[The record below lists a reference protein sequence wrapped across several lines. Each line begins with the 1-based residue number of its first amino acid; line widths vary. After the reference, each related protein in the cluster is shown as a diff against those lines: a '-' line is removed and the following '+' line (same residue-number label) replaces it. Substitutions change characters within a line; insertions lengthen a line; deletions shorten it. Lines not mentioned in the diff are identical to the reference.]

1 MKNSKAH
8 FTDLDSERSFI
19 GGIMAEQTIPE
30 SLQRKITAEAFSEQN
45 RLTVR
50 AILSAFKKSGRCDIL
65 TVSQELVH
73 LGGGLNSND
82 MLIGLAQ
89 SAPVGA
95 NLDHLYGLILE
106 RNGHAENLALKD
118 RMTPLPDF
126 LRKKRDAPPQTVKDF
141 GWGPGGAL
149 LAAAMGGLGKTLLL
163 QSLAVDLGTGSL
175 LLGRFHAEHDQ
186 RVAIFL
192 MEDPLHETQD
202 RFAKIIDGRDVERAN
217 VWIFDNEKESLIL
230 GDKWGDPNEKGFSF
244 LDQVL
249 GDLGITVL
257 LLDPLVY
264 LHHTNENDN
273 SMMLRWLIP
282 LRNLCRKHRTA
293 LGISHHT
300 TWGGQDQQ
308 HERGASAI
316 RNWADTVLHLRS
328 VQGKPGDIE
337 RRRLSVAKM
346 NFGKPFDPLIASIN
360 PVTLR
365 VTLDSEGATLC
376 TPEDLL
382 AFIQDD
388 LGGGYEG
395 KLTDF
400 YQQAST
406 HFGAS
411 NKTVRNAWAK
421 LQEKVT
427 VHEQGKGKG
436 FKLT

>member
-1 MKNSKAH
+1 MKNSKAY

-82 MLIGLAQ
+82 VLIRLAE

-202 RFAKIIDGRDVERAN
+202 RLSKIIDGRDVERAN

-249 GDLGITVL
+249 GDIGITVL